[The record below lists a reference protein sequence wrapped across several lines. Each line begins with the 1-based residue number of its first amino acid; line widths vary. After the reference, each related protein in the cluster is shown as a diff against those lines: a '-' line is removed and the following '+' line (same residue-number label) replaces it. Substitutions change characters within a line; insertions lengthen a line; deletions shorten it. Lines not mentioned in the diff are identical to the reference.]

1 MAKITAGVSTSHVPA
16 IGAALAR
23 PGRLGHNRR
32 ALSISA
38 SSFTNR
44 ECSRPPLPCSPP
56 LHACAFP
63 ASVAASLSSE
73 AGAVKLSGDNLAANL
88 SRQLA
93 PVYLVSGD
101 EPLLVNEAADAIRA
115 RARSQGFT
123 ERELHVVERGFSW
136 DELIAGSRLMSLFA
150 ERKIIE
156 IRMTNPTPGEQGAD
170 AIIELISQPSPDNL
184 VLIITGKMDG
194 RVQSSRWVSAIEKHG
209 VVVQIWPLE
218 LARLPAWIRERLAK
232 QNLKADADAATLL
245 AERVEGNLLAAHQ
258 EVEKLALLL
267 PPGPV
272 TADTI
277 VEAVADSARFDVLQL
292 GDAAM
297 RGQTARALRVLEGL
311 RGEDV
316 EPPIVLWALN
326 KDLQWIARCQYL
338 MRRGQSADSAMNA
351 LYVWRNRQPAMKQ
364 ALARLRP
371 ATVRELLLSA
381 ERADRMIKGVILR
394 CDPWLEFERLVA
406 GLAGVKLARV
416 A

>member
-1 MAKITAGVSTSHVPA
+1 MGRMDAPVWAVRNWRWRTS
-16 IGAALAR
+16 
-23 PGRLGHNRR
+23 LGHN
-32 ALSISA
+32 
-38 SSFTNR
+38 
-44 ECSRPPLPCSPP
+44 PC
-56 LHACAFP
+56 HRNQVAFLRTSGAIYFG
-63 ASVAASLSSE
+63 ASVLDRSCRVRRTFQPVLRRS
-73 AGAVKLSGDNLAANL
+73 AVKLSGDNLAASL
-88 SRQLA
+88 SRQLSSI
-93 PVYLVSGD
+93 YLISGD
-101 EPLLVNEAADAIRA
+101 EPLLVNEAADAVRA
-115 RARSQGFT
+115 RARGQGFT
-123 ERELHVVERGFSW
+123 ERELHVVERGFDWQALLSNSK
-136 DELIAGSRLMSLFA
+136 AMSLFA

-170 AIIELISQPSPDNL
+170 AIIELATEPSADNL

-218 LARLPAWIRERLAK
+218 LARLPAWIRDRLAK
-232 QNLKADADAATLL
+232 QNLKADAEAASLL

-277 VEAVADSARFDVLQL
+277 IDAVADSARFDVLQL

-297 RGQTARALRVLEGL
+297 KGNAARALRVLEGL

-326 KDLQWIARCQYL
+326 KDLQWIARCQHL

-364 ALARLRP
+364 ALSRLKP
-371 ATVRELLLSA
+371 KTVRELLLSA
-381 ERADRMIKGVILR
+381 ERADRMIKGVIR
-394 CDPWLEFERLVA
+394 SDPWLEFERLVA
-406 GLAGVKLARV
+406 GLAGVRLAS
-416 A
+416 AA